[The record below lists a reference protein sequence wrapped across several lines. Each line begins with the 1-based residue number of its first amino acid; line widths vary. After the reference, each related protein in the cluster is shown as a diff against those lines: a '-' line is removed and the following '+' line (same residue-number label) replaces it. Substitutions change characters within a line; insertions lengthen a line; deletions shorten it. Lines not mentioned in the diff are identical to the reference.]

1 MYTAPLLGPLGWE
14 LWFRTNLGKRSA
26 TGAGNLLLTVRER
39 SVEYVGTDTFRAFEI
54 CCEQLY
60 RELMDSRRP
69 ANTIAQVH

>member
-14 LWFRTNLGKRSA
+14 LWFRANLGKRSV

-39 SVEYVGTDTFRAFEI
+39 SVEYVGTDVFRSFEL

-69 ANTIAQVH
+69 ANTVAQVH